1 MTVQEL
7 KKKVESYRLKTKSG
21 KITAFS
27 EAGPVGMDVIDSVVS
42 VLEAQEKRIEKVE
55 QKLPKV
61 FEPSPA
67 PTVEPAPAVD

>member
-7 KKKVESYRLKTKSG
+7 KKKVESYRESLKTKSG

-42 VLEAQEKRIEKVE
+42 VLEAQEKRIGEVE
-55 QKLPKV
+55 QKLHKV

-67 PTVEPAPAVD
+67 PTVDPAPA